1 MSITTGKSP
10 ECRADRPAFAM
21 FVLLLVIGLSPAIAL
36 AEPFDRVLRW
46 DGISFRVQCP
56 NDSSLNTLTVQ
67 PSGLSLPQANV
78 PLHQEIDGSV
88 SDAQLADLNG
98 DGSPELYVF
107 ISGSGSGSYGE
118 LLAWSVNNGRS
129 LGEIYLPPLSDD
141 PVSSEGYMG
150 HDVFYTA
157 GNRLIRKF
165 PIYRSGDSNA
175 NPSGGMRVLRYHL
188 VAGEAGWIL
197 RSDSGCD

>member
-1 MSITTGKSP
+1 MSIITGKP
-10 ECRADRPAFAM
+10 LEFRADQRAFAM
-21 FVLLLVIGLSPAIAL
+21 FALLLVIGLSPAIAL
-36 AEPFDRVLRW
+36 AEPFDSVLRW

-56 NDSSLNTLTVQ
+56 NDGSLNTLTVQ

-78 PLHQEIDGSV
+78 PIHQEIDGSV
-88 SDAQLADLNG
+88 SDARLSDLDG

-107 ISGSGSGSYGE
+107 ISASGSGSYGE
-118 LLAWSVNNGRS
+118 LLAWSVNKGKS

-141 PVSSEGYMG
+141 PVSSEGYRG

-165 PIYRSGDSNA
+165 PVYRPGDGNA
-175 NPSGGMRVLRYHL
+175 NPTGGMRVLRYHL